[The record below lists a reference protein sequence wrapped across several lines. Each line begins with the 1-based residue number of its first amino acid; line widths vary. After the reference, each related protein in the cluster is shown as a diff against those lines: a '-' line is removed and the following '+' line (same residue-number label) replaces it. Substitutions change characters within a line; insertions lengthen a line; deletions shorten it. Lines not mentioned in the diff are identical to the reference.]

1 MEDKKK
7 KEIGHANEDSP
18 SPGLMKSD
26 KPKSV
31 AFKGESSLVD
41 LRRKFCRRKIIHHI
55 ASSHITT
62 TLYKFV
68 RYVKCLTILLVS
80 CLGAPNHVNG
90 TQLQP

>member
-7 KEIGHANEDSP
+7 KEIGHANEHSP

-41 LRRKFCRRKIIHHI
+41 FRRKFCTNMKKKIII
-55 ASSHITT
+55 
-62 TLYKFV
+62 
-68 RYVKCLTILLVS
+68 
-80 CLGAPNHVNG
+80 
-90 TQLQP
+90 

>member
-7 KEIGHANEDSP
+7 KEIGHANEHSP

-41 LRRKFCRRKIIHHI
+41 FRRKFCTNMKKKIIIYH
-55 ASSHITT
+55 
-62 TLYKFV
+62 
-68 RYVKCLTILLVS
+68 LV
-80 CLGAPNHVNG
+80 V
-90 TQLQP
+90 